1 MLDLHLELVIYVYNA
16 ISLLMAAGAYN
27 VVTSCTQ
34 AELTHN
40 RLLTAKF
47 FFKYAVIFLNFK
59 RNFLTGLSP
68 TKSRLRNKCVRLS
81 AIRVV
86 ESASDDYNF
95 QLETVVTSSTLNIA
109 TK

>member
-47 FFKYAVIFLNFK
+47 F
-59 RNFLTGLSP
+59 
-68 TKSRLRNKCVRLS
+68 
-81 AIRVV
+81 
-86 ESASDDYNF
+86 
-95 QLETVVTSSTLNIA
+95 
-109 TK
+109 

>member
-40 RLLTAKF
+40 WLLTARS
-47 FFKYAVIFLNFK
+47 FFKYAVISSILNGIFLLAYHRPK
-59 RNFLTGLSP
+59 
-68 TKSRLRNKCVRLS
+68 VRYGTNVDHS
-81 AIRVV
+81 Q
-86 ESASDDYNF
+86 
-95 QLETVVTSSTLNIA
+95 QLCEIFEPY
-109 TK
+109 